1 MGTKNAI
8 ITGSNQGIGKA
19 TLEILTQ
26 NGFNV
31 WACSMNF
38 DSEFEKYCAALS
50 YDHNVWVKPIY
61 FDLCD
66 YSQIKDGVK
75 KILSDKLPINALV
88 NVAGM
93 TKDSLFNM
101 IPIDQMKQ
109 IFEVNFFS
117 HMYLTQ
123 FVTKI
128 MLKQQIGSIVFVSSI
143 AGIDGSY
150 GQLSYSA
157 SKAAIIGAT
166 KTLSKELGEK
176 GIRVNAVAPGVIN
189 TSMNNIVPEEFI
201 IKRIEKMSI
210 KRMGEPDEIAKAIL
224 FLCSDLSTHITGQVI
239 RIDGGMK

>member
-1 MGTKNAI
+1 MSNQNAI
-8 ITGSNQGIGKA
+8 ITGCNQGIGRA
-19 TLEILTQ
+19 TLEILSQ

-31 WACSMNF
+31 WACSMIF
-38 DSEFEKYCAALS
+38 DSEFEKYCASLS
-50 YDHNVWVKPIY
+50 NKHNVWIKPIY

-66 YSQIKDGVK
+66 YSQIKEGVK
-75 KILSDKLPINALV
+75 NILSDKLPVNTLI

-117 HMYLTQ
+117 QMYLTQ
-123 FVTKI
+123 FVAKI
-128 MLKQQIGSIVFVSSI
+128 MLKQQSGSIVFVSSI

-166 KTLSKELGEK
+166 KTLSKELGDK
-176 GIRVNAVAPGVIN
+176 GIRVNAIAPGVIN
-189 TSMNNIVPEEFI
+189 TSMNKIVPEEFI
-201 IKRIEKMSI
+201 NKRIEKLSI
-210 KRMGEPDEIAKAIL
+210 KRMGEAEEIAKTIL
-224 FLCSDLSTHITGQVI
+224 FLCSDLSQHITGQVI